1 VSLIEIA
8 TVTRSGASMNIIVAA
23 WAIANNSQ
31 AIGPRRR
38 SLTPRVPF
46 DAD

>member
-8 TVTRSGASMNIIVAA
+8 TVTSSGASMNIIVAA
-23 WAIANNSQ
+23 VIANNRQ

-38 SLTPRVPF
+38 LLTLRVPF